1 MSAPTTSPSKPRTR
15 RRRVLAG
22 TIAIIVLI
30 VVLVPPLLAS
40 GFTIPVS
47 KVTFNETTGSLAFA
61 SANATVQVMTAY
73 QWLFTVRTGGMIQTS
88 NTDVSS
94 SRGTVN
100 ITVRLELTN
109 PSNQVVDLGNTTING
124 AIGTRSH
131 TLYLSVDQG
140 VRVAGTYKL
149 DIIVE
154 ADVNPVGGPIQLAL
168 TKTVTVNFTIS

>member
-1 MSAPTTSPSKPRTR
+1 
-15 RRRVLAG
+15 
-22 TIAIIVLI
+22 
-30 VVLVPPLLAS
+30 
-40 GFTIPVS
+40 
-47 KVTFNETTGSLAFA
+47 
-61 SANATVQVMTAY
+61 
-73 QWLFTVRTGGMIQTS
+73 MIQTS